1 MIVRQ
6 TITALAI
13 ALLAAPALAAPI
25 APPVPAVERV
35 VAVQD
40 KADKGEEH
48 GKKNAKGKAKHEDG
62 KKNAERSNKG
72 GATRGGER
80 SDQVQGMQDTGKGPG
95 KRP

>member
-6 TITALAI
+6 ALAMLAI
-13 ALLAAPALAAPI
+13 VALAAPALAAPV
-25 APPVPAVERV
+25 APPAPAGTRVIAVE
-35 VAVQD
+35 D
-40 KADKGEEH
+40 KSEEH

-80 SDQVQGMQDTGKGPG
+80 SDQVQGMQDTGKGPA
-95 KRP
+95 KRQ